1 MRIARELIDPDAD
14 KVVRRLARHG
24 FQAYLVGG
32 CVRDLL
38 LARTPKDFDVATNAT
53 PKEIRQL
60 FRNCRIIGRR
70 FRLAHIFFG
79 PKIIET
85 STFRANPREGD
96 EVDDSDEI
104 LIRRD
109 NVFGTDTEDARRRD
123 FTINGLFYDL
133 EAERVIDH
141 VGGLEDL
148 ERRVVS
154 TIGDPDIRFREDPVR
169 MLRAV
174 KFAARLGF
182 EIEHATLAALIR
194 HRSEIAKC
202 PQPRVLEE
210 LYRLLRGGA
219 ARRSLA
225 LLIDTGLAS
234 ILSPH
239 LAAMFGQPPPMP
251 EPTETDPPTPRF
263 IAPAGSPLPARSE
276 IRAGAQARPGAVA
289 TARPLVGD
297 EAAWAAVWEEE
308 EITAERRI
316 PPPGGDTIWAGAI
329 AADPALAHDH
339 EIEDVHDAAEEAD
352 FQAELHELAQ
362 QAEDGRAPDAPS
374 GEPGQDAYDDVAAGA
389 PPHDDADA
397 EAYDDD
403 DDDDDDDDADDDD
416 GPEADA
422 PPAALADDGGA
433 DFDDEHP
440 THEIDDVLGDRP
452 TREIEVQPGDRADAD
467 ADDDDGPL
475 GALPDDQDDD
485 DDDDDADFDDE
496 PPTRELDQP
505 LVARGTDTD
514 DEVVT
519 NPAAPFDAAAAEDDE
534 HDEEDF
540 DDEDDEDFDDAGEPR
555 RGDDAGAGHGSQ
567 LFHAAAAGVISFAP
581 SAESMVHRR
590 TMAWGMLDQ
599 LDIAFRRG
607 GELSNSLLLAA
618 LCTPFV
624 FEELLE
630 GEVRP
635 LEAHDVALEVLLPLV
650 QQLQIARRDA
660 ERCRQIMLAQRRL
673 APARRRRGKPMS
685 LVRREF
691 FRDALVVHQMM
702 GHVSGFDVSDLSYW
716 SKLHAQGDGA
726 PPASSAAS
734 GPGRP
739 AAAAAAAEGG
749 DDSKSSGGKKRRRR
763 RGGRRRRRT
772 TNGQPGGD
780 WEPVVGG

>member
-38 LARTPKDFDVATNAT
+38 LARTPKDFDVATSAT

-96 EVDDSDEI
+96 EVEEGDEI

-109 NVFGTDTEDARRRD
+109 NVFGSDTEDARRRD

-182 EIEHATLAALIR
+182 EIEQATLAALVR

-219 ARRSLA
+219 AHRSLGR
-225 LLIDTGLAS
+225 LIDTGLAA

-239 LAAMFGQPPPMP
+239 LTTMFGPPPPMP
-251 EPTETDPPTPRF
+251 ELPPEQRTAALPR
-263 IAPAGSPLPARSE
+263 APEAEPGR
-276 IRAGAQARPGAVA
+276 RPPSGRVPG
-289 TARPLVGD
+289 RPV
-297 EAAWAAVWEEE
+297 EAEWAAVWAEESE
-308 EITAERRI
+308 ADAADTATWL
-316 PPPGGDTIWAGAI
+316 PPAS
-329 AADPALAHDH
+329 DPALSHDH
-339 EIEDVHDAAEEAD
+339 ELEDVHDPDEEAD
-352 FQAELHELAQ
+352 VQAELHGLVGTDEGEPYPV
-362 QAEDGRAPDAPS
+362 QAGEDAGYEDGYEDAGPIEDDEPLDEPLEGEAPED
-374 GEPGQDAYDDVAAGA
+374 AAGFA
-389 PPHDDADA
+389 PEDA
-397 EAYDDD
+397 EA
-403 DDDDDDDDADDDD
+403 
-416 GPEADA
+416 
-422 PPAALADDGGA
+422 
-433 DFDDEHP
+433 DE
-440 THEIDDVLGDRP
+440 
-452 TREIEVQPGDRADAD
+452 
-467 ADDDDGPL
+467 
-475 GALPDDQDDD
+475 
-485 DDDDDADFDDE
+485 
-496 PPTRELDQP
+496 
-505 LVARGTDTD
+505 
-514 DEVVT
+514 DEVFEEV
-519 NPAAPFDAAAAEDDE
+519 AF
-534 HDEEDF
+534 DEEF
-540 DDEDDEDFDDAGEPR
+540 EEGEVGLATRSVPRDDEDDESDDDDEDGLELGRGTQPLATTAGMLTTPSPEALER
-555 RGDDAGAGHGSQ
+555 R
-567 LFHAAAAGVISFAP
+567 
-581 SAESMVHRR
+581 RK
-590 TMAWGMLDQ
+590 MAWAMLDQ
-599 LDIAFRRG
+599 LDVAFRQG

-618 LCTPFV
+618 LCTPFL
-624 FEELLE
+624 FEEML
-630 GEVRP
+630 GSGVRP
-635 LEAHDVALEVLLPLV
+635 IEANDVVIEVLQPLA

-660 ERCRQIMLAQRRL
+660 ERCRQILLAQRRL
-673 APARRRRGKPMS
+673 GPARRRRGKPMS

-691 FRDALVVHQMM
+691 FRDALSIHHMM
-702 GHVSGFDVSDLSYW
+702 GQVGGFDVSDLSYW
-716 SKLHAQGDGA
+716 SKLHAQGEGGA
-726 PPASSAAS
+726 PAPVAGAT
-734 GPGRP
+734 GGG
-739 AAAAAAAEGG
+739 AAE
-749 DDSKSSGGKKRRRR
+749 DLRQGKKRRRR
-763 RGGRRRRRT
+763 RGGRRRRRSGGE
-772 TNGQPGGD
+772 NQSGD

>member
-96 EVDDSDEI
+96 EVDETDEI

-148 ERRVVS
+148 ERRVVR

-194 HRSEIAKC
+194 HRGEIGKC

-219 ARRSLA
+219 ARRSLT
-225 LLIDTGLAS
+225 LLIDTGLAA

-239 LAAMFGQPPPMP
+239 LTALFGTPP
-251 EPTETDPPTPRF
+251 
-263 IAPAGSPLPARSE
+263 PLPALEPPSPAATSALRAAAAPSRS
-276 IRAGAQARPGAVA
+276 APPAARKLA
-289 TARPLVGD
+289 GD

-308 EITAERRI
+308 EPASQEIATPPVEPEWAAE
-316 PPPGGDTIWAGAI
+316 PPS
-329 AADPALAHDH
+329 ADPALSHDH
-339 EIEDVHDAAEEAD
+339 ELEDVHDPDEEAD
-352 FQAELHELAQ
+352 VQAELHGL
-362 QAEDGRAPDAPS
+362 PS
-374 GEPGQDAYDDVAAGA
+374 GLDATPVSDEEYSLRSAPIDDESEDELDAEPNGDDDVSADELDEITVDELEVSADELDEAA
-389 PPHDDADA
+389 ADELDEVSA
-397 EAYDDD
+397 DELDEVSPDELDEVSADELDEAAADELEDDD
-403 DDDDDDDDADDDD
+403 EPDSDDADDD
-416 GPEADA
+416 EEEFAA
-422 PPAALADDGGA
+422 VRERARRPA
-433 DFDDEHP
+433 H
-440 THEIDDVLGDRP
+440 H
-452 TREIEVQPGDRADAD
+452 
-467 ADDDDGPL
+467 
-475 GALPDDQDDD
+475 
-485 DDDDDADFDDE
+485 DDE
-496 PPTRELDQP
+496 P
-505 LVARGTDTD
+505 
-514 DEVVT
+514 
-519 NPAAPFDAAAAEDDE
+519 
-534 HDEEDF
+534 
-540 DDEDDEDFDDAGEPR
+540 AGL
-555 RGDDAGAGHGSQ
+555 GHGSQ
-567 LFHAAAAGVISFAP
+567 LFQAGHSGAVSFAP
-581 SAESMVHRR
+581 SPESMTQRR
-590 TMAWGMLDQ
+590 QRAWAMLDQ
-599 LDIAFRRG
+599 LDVAFRRG
-607 GELSNSLLLAA
+607 NELSNSLLLAA

-624 FEELLE
+624 FDELLE
-630 GEVRP
+630 TGVRP
-635 LEAHDVALEVLLPLV
+635 VEANDVVLEVLHPLA
-650 QQLQIARRDA
+650 QQLQVARRDA
-660 ERCRQIMLAQRRL
+660 ERCRQILLAQRRL
-673 APARRRRGKPMS
+673 APARRRRGKPMA

-691 FRDALVVHQMM
+691 FNDALAIHQMM
-702 GHVSGFDVSDLSYW
+702 GQVAGRDVSDLSYW
-716 SKLHAQGDGA
+716 SKLHAQGDSGA
-726 PPASSAAS
+726 SASPAAS
-734 GPGRP
+734 PGIGHASDELRP
-739 AAAAAAAEGG
+739 
-749 DDSKSSGGKKRRRR
+749 GKKRRRR
-763 RGGRRRRRT
+763 RGGRRRRRSP
-772 TNGQPGGD
+772 GQNQGGE